1 MIMWCCSLF
10 WLSSFPWL
18 GRLPMYPQMLLCCGI
33 VWHCV
38 VWAWVWP
45 TMVTVCR
52 AVPCCV
58 RLPMSYLYLSTDCA
72 VLYCVA
78 WSVLRCAVLCCVAWS
93 VLCCVV
99 LCCVA
104 WSVLCSAVLCCV
116 AWSVLCCA
124 VLLDCVVCAVL
135 RLSVALLLH
144 WFSFMHWLKLSTYK
158 CSVHTIHCVTHYADA
173 DQR

>member
-1 MIMWCCSLF
+1 
-10 WLSSFPWL
+10 
-18 GRLPMYPQMLLCCGI
+18 ML
-33 VWHCV
+33 WHCV
-38 VWAWVWP
+38 TLCGVGMGVAYHGDCMP
-45 TMVTVCR
+45 CGAMLCEVTHV
-52 AVPCCV
+52 
-58 RLPMSYLYLSTDCA
+58 LSISHCA

-158 CSVHTIHCVTHYADA
+158 RSVHTIHCVTHYADA